1 MARILLV
8 DDDPDFVEI
17 IKTVLESEGYEVT
30 SASDGTQAMRQ
41 MRHQRPDLVLLD
53 VMMSYVLDG
62 LEVSHEMEQDPVL
75 SQIPVIMVSSIAGS
89 PYAGMFP
96 TDEYIPIDAWLSKPI
111 NPPDLLRVVAK
122 HVPAAA

>member
-8 DDDPDFVEI
+8 DDDPDFVDI
-17 IKTVLESEGYEVT
+17 IKTVLESEGYEVD
-30 SASDGTQAMRQ
+30 SAADGAQAMAKMRQ
-41 MRHQRPDLVLLD
+41 QPPDLVLLD
-53 VMMSYVLDG
+53 VMMAYVLDG

-111 NPPDLLRVVAK
+111 APQALIRAVAK
-122 HVPAAA
+122 HVPAPA